1 MYYSR
6 LILNRQSRA
15 VKRDLADPF
24 QMHRTVMSAF
34 PQLSER
40 DRRDPDSGSILWRV
54 DDDQR
59 SGVTMLIVQS
69 ELAPDWQPLLDR
81 QPDYVASPLGTDL
94 PPLDTKER
102 RLTLSAGQLLSFRL
116 RANPTKKIKADGR
129 KNGARVGLVTEEEQL
144 AWLQRKAN
152 DAKQP
157 SGFRLRSVVVIAEE
171 QPELRTSRQLKNAPD
186 EDSSGSSVVV
196 ATAVKVARKMTHLA
210 VRFEGVLQ
218 VVDPVA
224 FQQTLRCGIGSAK
237 GFGFGLLSI
246 ARCE

>member
-1 MYYSR
+1 
-6 LILNRQSRA
+6 
-15 VKRDLADPF
+15 
-24 QMHRTVMSAF
+24 MHRTVMSAF
-34 PQLSER
+34 PLLTER

-54 DDDQR
+54 NDDQR

-102 RLTLSAGQLLSFRL
+102 KLMLSSGQLLSFRL
-116 RANPTKKIKADGR
+116 RANPTKKRKADGR
-129 KNGARVGLVTEEEQL
+129 RIGLTTEEEQL

-152 DAKQP
+152 DEKQP
-157 SGFRLRSVVVIAEE
+157 SGFRVRSVVVIPEE
-171 QPELRTSRQLKNAPD
+171 QPGLRQSRPLKNVT
-186 EDSSGSSVVV
+186 EEESSSNSAAGV
-196 ATAVKVARKMTHLA
+196 ATLVKVARKMTHLA
-210 VRFEGVLQ
+210 VRFEGLLR

-237 GFGFGLLSI
+237 GFGLGLLSI